1 MKIYDHRWIGGYR
14 YEFLNKSAIN
24 YLFFFHLQNAIMII
38 IYKKFKQFTDG
49 IFNIIYNIDLTY
61 SWVALWRCGN
71 GM

>member
-1 MKIYDHRWIGGYR
+1 
-14 YEFLNKSAIN
+14 
-24 YLFFFHLQNAIMII
+24 MII